1 MNPILDIAGALLKA
15 GAPLV
20 GGLLQ
25 TAATAAGGPVA
36 GAAAGLVIGALAEAL
51 GLPAG
56 SKAQDVA
63 AAMKVDPA
71 AAAAAAAR
79 VEAVHGEA
87 SADLAAKLADVQ
99 DARSMQE
106 VLVTSGSD
114 IQWSATIVSIIVLL
128 GFSLMSYLA
137 IKAVPGSSEREV
149 ILFLLG
155 AWLSLATSSVTF
167 WLGSSSSSKGKDE
180 TLATMSRVAVV
191 TAKKR

>member
-1 MNPILDIAGALLKA
+1 MNPLLDIAGALLKA

-56 SKAQDVA
+56 SRAQDVA
-63 AAMKVDPA
+63 AKMQADPA
-71 AAAAAAAR
+71 AAAAAAAK
-79 VEAVHGEA
+79 VEATHGEA
-87 SADLAAKLADVQ
+87 SADLAAQLADVQ

-106 VLVTSGSD
+106 TIVASGSG
-114 IQWSATIVSIIVLL
+114 IQWSPTIVSVIVLV
-128 GFSLMSYLA
+128 GFSAMSYMSINA
-137 IKAVPGSSEREV
+137 KPGSSEREV

-155 AWLSLATSSVTF
+155 AWLSLATTAVTF

-180 TLATMSRVAVV
+180 TLATMSRAAVA

>member
-56 SKAQDVA
+56 SKAQEVA
-63 AAMKVDPA
+63 AAMKADPA
-71 AAAAAAAR
+71 AAAVAAAR

-106 VLVTSGSD
+106 VLVTSGSG
-114 IQWSATIVSIIVLL
+114 IQWSPTIVSIIVLV
-128 GFSLMSYLA
+128 GFSMMSYLA

-155 AWLSLATSSVTF
+155 AWLSLATSSVNF

-180 TLATMSRVAVV
+180 TLATMSRAAVV